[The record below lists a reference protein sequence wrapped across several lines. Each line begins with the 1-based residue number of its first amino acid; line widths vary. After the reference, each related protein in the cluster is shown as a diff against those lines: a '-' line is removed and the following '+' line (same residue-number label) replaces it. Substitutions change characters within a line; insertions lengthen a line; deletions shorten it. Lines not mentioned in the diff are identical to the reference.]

1 MVREERINSKL
12 FLEGFLG
19 LLSTF
24 GPFMMDMYL
33 ASFPQIAEFYNAV
46 PSLVQ
51 MSLATCT
58 IGLAVGQFVFGI
70 ISDRYGRKVPLLLSL
85 LLFLTVTIVCL
96 LSPTIELFVFM
107 RFFQGLAAAG
117 AVVISRS
124 IAADC
129 YSGIALARIFGIIGM
144 ISGVSTVLSPM
155 LGGFVAG
162 AYGWKAVFI
171 TLFIIGL
178 IMFAG
183 TIQFRESLLRHN
195 RICLSFTLLSSEVKR
210 IVKNRSYVIPTMQYG
225 FVMAMI
231 FVNLASGPFIM
242 DEYGFSAEQI
252 SLTFGVNAIALGVTA
267 CLASRF
273 KDMHKVVC
281 YSNIGMII
289 ASIFLAAA
297 LFLHLSFIVYEVAVF
312 LLYLFVGAMCTATTT
327 LAMDSER
334 KNAGIA
340 SAFFGATGYIAGG
353 IISPIVGIGNIFITS
368 AILFIGLAFGNGI
381 LSRILKV

>member
-1 MVREERINSKL
+1 
-12 FLEGFLG
+12 
-19 LLSTF
+19 
-24 GPFMMDMYL
+24 
-33 ASFPQIAEFYNAV
+33 
-46 PSLVQ
+46 
-51 MSLATCT
+51 
-58 IGLAVGQFVFGI
+58 
-70 ISDRYGRKVPLLLSL
+70 
-85 LLFLTVTIVCL
+85 
-96 LSPTIELFVFM
+96 
-107 RFFQGLAAAG
+107 
-117 AVVISRS
+117 
-124 IAADC
+124 
-129 YSGIALARIFGIIGM
+129 
-144 ISGVSTVLSPM
+144 
-155 LGGFVAG
+155 
-162 AYGWKAVFI
+162 
-171 TLFIIGL
+171 
-178 IMFAG
+178 MFAG
-183 TIQFRESLLRHN
+183 TIQFRESLLQHN

-267 CLASRF
+267 GLASRF

-281 YSNIGMII
+281 YSNNGMII
-289 ASIFLAAA
+289 ASIFLVAA